1 MTEIARFGSIS
12 AATATFGIGRSSLY
26 LLAAKHPTLLRK
38 FGAKSLVDYGV
49 LQDIVNALPTGASKI
64 RVRKAKPRKFGGDQ

>member
-26 LLAAKHPTLLRK
+26 LLK